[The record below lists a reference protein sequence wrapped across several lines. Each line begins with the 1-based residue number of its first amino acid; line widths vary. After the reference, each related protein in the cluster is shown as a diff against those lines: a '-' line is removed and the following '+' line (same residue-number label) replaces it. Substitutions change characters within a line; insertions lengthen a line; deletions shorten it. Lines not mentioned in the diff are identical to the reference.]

1 MIVSFSLYFAVSSA
15 LVIGALYAF
24 KRKGKTEQLGYIYLG
39 FILLKLAVF
48 ALLFNEFL
56 AGIETLETRQRAQP
70 LAPLFIS
77 LLIEAWAVSK
87 LLKDS
92 AK

>member
-1 MIVSFSLYFAVSSA
+1 MIVSFSLYFAASSA
-15 LVIGALYAF
+15 VVIGALYTL

-39 FILLKLAVF
+39 FILLKLLVF
-48 ALLFNEFL
+48 ALLFNDFL
-56 AGIETLETRQRAQP
+56 AAIDTLETRQRAQP

-92 AK
+92 VK

>member
-1 MIVSFSLYFAVSSA
+1 MIVSFSLYFAASSVV
-15 LVIGALYAF
+15 VIGALYTL

-39 FILLKLAVF
+39 FILLKLMVF
-48 ALLFNEFL
+48 ALLFNDFL
-56 AGIETLETRQRAQP
+56 AAIDSLETRQRAQP

-92 AK
+92 VK

>member
-1 MIVSFSLYFAVSSA
+1 MIVSFSLYFGASSA
-15 LVIGALYAF
+15 VVIGALYF
-24 KRKGKTEQLGYIYLG
+24 LKRGGKTDQLGYIYIG
-39 FILLKLAVF
+39 FILLKLLVF
-48 ALLFNEFL
+48 ALLFSDFL
-56 AGIETLETRQRAQP
+56 ATIDALETRQRAQP

-77 LLIEAWAVSK
+77 LLIETIAVSK